1 MSNRGVG
8 KGDAGGAEQEFHLLA
23 SVGAQSAVKGAEAA
37 HPLAVA
43 VLEEH
48 LRPLLQK
55 AKGGGSPRN
64 TETEYQAF
72 LTKEATGQHKN
83 LRECSGFSSF
93 AFVFLG
99 YHTPLYF
106 ILKKYATTGD
116 GLLTAI
122 VITEELCDK
131 KEPLS
136 KLVEDVYLYPQYT
149 ENLRVKDKNEVL
161 ADEEVKK
168 TVDIVKEKI
177 GDQGRAL
184 VRASG
189 TEPLIRVM
197 IESPTEELC
206 KEYARC
212 IIEKIIERGYS
223 IE

>member
-1 MSNRGVG
+1 LAEDERVG

-106 ILKKYATTGD
+106 ILKKYATAPPKFSRSFYSLFGIC
-116 GLLTAI
+116 GI
-122 VITEELCDK
+122 CPKK
-131 KEPLS
+131 KEGQSGISLPLPDFS
-136 KLVEDVYLYPQYT
+136 PSFALTKRPFVLY
-149 ENLRVKDKNEVL
+149 NE
-161 ADEEVKK
+161 
-168 TVDIVKEKI
+168 
-177 GDQGRAL
+177 
-184 VRASG
+184 
-189 TEPLIRVM
+189 
-197 IESPTEELC
+197 
-206 KEYARC
+206 
-212 IIEKIIERGYS
+212 
-223 IE
+223 